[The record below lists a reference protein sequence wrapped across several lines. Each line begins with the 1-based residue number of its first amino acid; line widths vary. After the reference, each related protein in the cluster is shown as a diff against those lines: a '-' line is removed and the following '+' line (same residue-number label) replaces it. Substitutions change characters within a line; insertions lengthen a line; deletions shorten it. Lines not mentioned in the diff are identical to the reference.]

1 MNNKNKKS
9 KSVLI
14 AVLASLVI
22 VTTASASLMSGCGNN
37 DSTPDEASVV
47 GTSVVSKVI
56 EGTYSIIDNNGTTVV
71 VENGTDADGNI
82 YVQNGTD
89 VNGNEVKVE
98 NGTTPNGNKVIDM
111 GKSSGSAKT
120 ERSENSE
127 TDEQKQNDKS
137 NSDKSS
143 SNTDTKKNDSNDSD
157 KSSKGDNKGNND
169 DKKSDD
175 SSSLSI
181 GGKSFSV
188 GDTITCVY
196 DLTAPEK
203 LENYQA
209 NILYDSKYLEA
220 TDAVLEG
227 SAASGSIINYKLD
240 GEIKFNGSYPF
251 KGYDYTKGGK
261 FLTVTYKVK
270 AAGST
275 APEFEWVVATG
286 VSGKAYVSDGK
297 ATGGMKIEPSYS

>member
-37 DSTPDEASVV
+37 DSTADEAEVI

-56 EGTYSIIDNNGTTVV
+56 NGTYSIIDNNGTTVV

-98 NGTTPNGNKVIDM
+98 NGTTPNGNKVIDL
-111 GKSSGSAKT
+111 GKSSGSAKA

-127 TDEQKQNDKS
+127 ADEQNQNDKS

-143 SNTDTKKNDSNDSD
+143 SNSDTKNNDSD
-157 KSSKGDNKGNND
+157 SSDNSSKGDNNE
-169 DKKSDD
+169 KKSDG

-181 GGKSFSV
+181 DGKSFSV
-188 GDTITCVY
+188 GDSITCVY

-209 NILYDSKYLEA
+209 NILYDSNYLEA

-251 KGYDYTKGGK
+251 KGYDYTSGGK

-275 APEFEWVVATG
+275 SPEFEWVVATG

-297 ATGGMKIEPSYS
+297 ATDGIKTEASYS

>member
-37 DSTPDEASVV
+37 DSTADEAEVI

-56 EGTYSIIDNNGTTVV
+56 NGTYSIIDNNGTTVV

-98 NGTTPNGNKVIDM
+98 NGTTPNGNKVIDL
-111 GKSSGSAKT
+111 GKSSGSAKA

-127 TDEQKQNDKS
+127 ADEQNQNDKS

-143 SNTDTKKNDSNDSD
+143 SNSDTKNNDSD
-157 KSSKGDNKGNND
+157 SSDNSSKGDNNE
-169 DKKSDD
+169 KKSDG

-181 GGKSFSV
+181 DGKSFSV
-188 GDTITCVY
+188 GDSITCVY

-209 NILYDSKYLEA
+209 NILYDSNYLEA
-220 TDAVLEG
+220 TDAVLEAQPLPEVLLTI
-227 SAASGSIINYKLD
+227 SWTVKSN
-240 GEIKFNGSYPF
+240 
-251 KGYDYTKGGK
+251 
-261 FLTVTYKVK
+261 LTVRTR
-270 AAGST
+270 S
-275 APEFEWVVATG
+275 
-286 VSGKAYVSDGK
+286 K
-297 ATGGMKIEPSYS
+297 ATTIQAVANFLPLRIRLKPPAVPLPNLNGLSQQAYPQSICI

>member
-1 MNNKNKKS
+1 MNNNKKKS
-9 KSVLI
+9 KNVLI

-37 DSTPDEASVV
+37 DSTSDEASAV

-89 VNGNEVKVE
+89 ANGNEVKVE
-98 NGTTPNGNKVIDM
+98 NGTTPNGNKVIEI

-127 TDEQKQNDKS
+127 SDEQKQNDKS

-143 SNTDTKKNDSNDSD
+143 SNSDTNKNDSNDSD
-157 KSSKGDNKGNND
+157 KSSKGDND
-169 DKKSDD
+169 DKKPDG

-196 DLTAPEK
+196 DLSAPEK

-209 NILYDSKYLEA
+209 NILDDSKYLEA

-251 KGYDYTKGGK
+251 KGYNYTKGGK

-275 APEFEWVVATG
+275 TPEFEWVVATG
-286 VSGKAYVSDGK
+286 ISGKAYVSDGK
-297 ATGGMKIEPSYS
+297 ATGGIKIEPSYS

>member
-1 MNNKNKKS
+1 MNNKNKRYT
-9 KSVLI
+9 LI
-14 AVLASLVI
+14 AVLASLI
-22 VTTASASLMSGCGNN
+22 IITTASASLMSGCGNN

-56 EGTYSIIDNNGTTVV
+56 EGTYNIIDNNGTTVV

-98 NGTTPNGNKVIDM
+98 NGTTPNGNKVIDI
-111 GKSSGSAKT
+111 GKSSGSTKT

-127 TDEQKQNDKS
+127 ADEQKQNS
-137 NSDKSS
+137 NSESDKSS
-143 SNTDTKKNDSNDSD
+143 SNSDTKKDDSD
-157 KSSKGDNKGNND
+157 NAGESSKGNNNKKFN
-169 DKKSDD
+169 S

-251 KGYDYTKGGK
+251 KGYDYTNGGK

-275 APEFEWVVATG
+275 STEFEWVVATG
-286 VSGKAYVSDGK
+286 VSSKAYVSDGK
-297 ATGGMKIEPSYS
+297 ATGGMKIEASYS